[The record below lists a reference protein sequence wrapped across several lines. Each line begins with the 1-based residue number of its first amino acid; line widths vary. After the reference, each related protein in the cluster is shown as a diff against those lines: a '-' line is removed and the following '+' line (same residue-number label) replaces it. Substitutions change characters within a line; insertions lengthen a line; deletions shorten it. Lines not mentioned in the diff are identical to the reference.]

1 MRNIKVFINRIF
13 TGTVVQQFLLMTLL
27 VLFLVVICVGLGV
40 FFNVATWDNIV
51 ESFLNPSHSWQN
63 WSESISG
70 TKKVNG
76 EHGLLPV
83 VGFLGTIFFS
93 GTLVAILT
101 NAIKNYRENIVAG
114 EVEYKLKDHVVVIGF
129 DEVVPSLIKQL
140 VKSNK
145 YEGSYI
151 LLQSST
157 NLDVVKDK
165 IHSKLTETEEKRIV
179 YMHFLRPSQE
189 ELRKLHTESAKEIFL
204 VGDRTE
210 DNHDSENMHIMRMLH
225 DIHDKLDVEQK
236 TVTVWFEQETSFA
249 ALQLNDVKQAWNNRF
264 DFTPFNFY
272 KDWADRIL
280 VSSHYHR
287 GADLIVY
294 PEMDHKGIPAT
305 SNKHVHVVII
315 GMNRMGIAVAKE
327 AAHMLHFPNFNEE
340 SLENQTVITFID
352 DHADKELCFLQGRHP
367 GYFEIAPT
375 YFCDASNVENI
386 IFKQDNSLLQV
397 EKNFLDVRFQFIKG
411 RVESSSVRKWLVE
424 QAKDKT
430 QYLSIVVCL
439 HNPSKSLGTGL
450 YLPEELYR
458 EYGKNHYT
466 NLFIRQETSSSMV
479 EALRKAAEE
488 GKNKRYAHIYPFGM
502 LNNSF
507 DLDCMDTT
515 MAQAFNYIYNYYYAH
530 SNLLPLSLPARDEL
544 FKDWQ
549 GLTIANQWSNIYLA
563 DSFEFKLRSIGYD
576 INSGK
581 PLTIS
586 DKDKDNLARVEHNRW
601 NMEKL
606 LIGYRALHE
615 DEWKDLENG
624 KVTKNQLKNEQFV
637 HHCLVTYDKLSK
649 DDKALDKNI
658 IETLPMVV
666 SYVM

>member
-1 MRNIKVFINRIF
+1 MRNLKVVRDRIF
-13 TGTVVQQFLLMTLL
+13 TGTVVQQFLSMALL
-27 VLFLVVICVGLGV
+27 VSFLVAICVGIGV

-63 WSESISG
+63 WSGSE
-70 TKKVNG
+70 KKEG
-76 EHGLLPV
+76 LHGVLPV

-93 GTLVAILT
+93 GALVAILT
-101 NAIKNYRENIVAG
+101 NAIKDYREKIVVGA
-114 EVEYKLKDHVVVIGF
+114 VEYKLKDHVVVIGF
-129 DEVVPSLIKQL
+129 DEVVPSLIRQL
-140 VKSNK
+140 VRSDK
-145 YEGSYI
+145 YKGAYI

-165 IHSKLTETEEKRIV
+165 IHSKLTEAEEKRVV
-179 YMHFLRPSQE
+179 YMHFLRPSKE
-189 ELRKLHTESAKEIFL
+189 ELRKLHTESAKEIFV
-204 VGDRTE
+204 VGERTA
-210 DNHDSENMHIMRMLH
+210 DDHDSENMHIMRMLH
-225 DIHDKLDVEQK
+225 DIHNKLNAKQK
-236 TVTVWFEQETSFA
+236 PVTVWFEQETSFA
-249 ALQLNDVKQAWNNRF
+249 ALQLNDVKKAWNNRF

-272 KDWADRIL
+272 KDWADRL
-280 VSSHYHR
+280 LLSSHYHR
-287 GADLIVY
+287 GEDIIIY

-340 SLENQTVITFID
+340 SLENQTVITFVD
-352 DHADKELCFLQGRHP
+352 DHADKELRFLQGRHP

-375 YFCDASNVENI
+375 YFCDASNVEDI
-386 IFKQDNSLLQV
+386 IFEQDNSLLQAD
-397 EKNFLDVRFQFIKG
+397 KNFLDVRFQFIKG
-411 RVESSSVRKWLVE
+411 RVESSSIRKWLVE

-430 QYLSIVVCL
+430 QYLSLVVCL
-439 HNPSKSLGTGL
+439 HNPSKSLGSGL
-450 YLPEELYR
+450 YLPEELY
-458 EYGKNHYT
+458 KADDDHYT
-466 NLFIRQETSSSMV
+466 NIFIRQETSSSMV
-479 EALRKAAEE
+479 ESLRKAAEE

-515 MAQAFNYIYNYYYAH
+515 MAQAFNYIYNYYFAH
-530 SNLLPLSLPARDEL
+530 SKLIPLSLPKRDEL
-544 FKDWQ
+544 FRDWQ
-549 GLTIANQWSNIYLA
+549 DLTIANQWSNIYLA

-581 PLTIS
+581 PLAIS
-586 DKDKDNLARVEHNRW
+586 DKDNDNLARVEHNRW

-637 HHCLVTYDKLSK
+637 HNCLVPYDKLSK
-649 DDKALDKNI
+649 DDKVLDKNI

-666 SYVM
+666 RYGL